1 MASITRPF
9 ALGFL
14 FVYVPES
21 CLDQLRRDARP
32 EASPRAV
39 ANVCSGKMGVRANQ
53 KTMASKHD
61 AETHSSCRGLPP
73 RGLFTDQV
81 MGGVS
86 KGTMVRDAVAGRAAI
101 RMRGDLSL
109 ENNGGFV
116 QIALDLSPD
125 GGVVDASAWSGIELD
140 VFGNGEEYGV
150 HLRTDAL
157 TRPWQSYRQIFSA
170 YAEWRTVQLPFDH
183 FVPHRTDVLLDS
195 HRLRRIGVV
204 AIGRAFSADLALG
217 GLRFMALPRS
227 VREPSS

>member
-116 QIALDLSPD
+116 QIALDLSPY

-170 YAEWRTVQLPFDH
+170 TRSGGRFSCRSITLFPVAPMCCSIL
-183 FVPHRTDVLLDS
+183 
-195 HRLRRIGVV
+195 IGCG
-204 AIGRAFSADLALG
+204 ASA
-217 GLRFMALPRS
+217 
-227 VREPSS
+227 